1 MPKASQSYFEIRS
14 SPIQGRGAFATRRI
28 RKGTRLIEYVG
39 ERISHAEADR
49 RYDDDTMRR
58 HHTFLFTLNNRT
70 VIDAAVD
77 GNEARFIN
85 HSCSPN
91 CEAVIDSG
99 HIYIESTKTI
109 QPGAELVYDYQ
120 YERAPDADESDEAR
134 YPCRCG
140 SPNCRGTILAPPKRK
155 RAAASAK
162 RGKGASK
169 RGKAGA
175 KKKSSSKKKG
185 TTSKRKSTAAKRTK
199 RASQRSAPATRGG
212 TLTRKLGKTSSTRAK
227 KSAPGAKKTP
237 GRKASPNRLKAAAKR
252 RRSA

>member
-1 MPKASQSYFEIRS
+1 MPTASQSYFEIRS

-49 RYDDDTMRR
+49 RYDDDGMKR

-70 VIDAAVD
+70 VIDAGVG

-99 HIYIESTKTI
+99 HIYIESVKTI
-109 QPGAELVYDYQ
+109 PAGTELVYDYQ

-140 SPNCRGTILAPPKRK
+140 SPDCRGTILAPPKRK
-155 RAAASAK
+155 RAAASGK

-169 RGKAGA
+169 R
-175 KKKSSSKKKG
+175 KKSPAKRKQTASKRKTTASKRKG
-185 TTSKRKSTAAKRTK
+185 TTAKRTK
-199 RASQRSAPATRGG
+199 AAAGKRGKTTTRSAATKRARKSPAR
-212 TLTRKLGKTSSTRAK
+212 S
-227 KSAPGAKKTP
+227 KSAPNK
-237 GRKASPNRLKAAAKR
+237 LKPAARR
-252 RRSA
+252 RRSV